1 MRLPPTP
8 PAPPMIDLARTF
20 AADRY
25 LQQEIDKGI
34 ESLASG
40 PPQGVIVRVVR
51 ILETVLDPCWEEH
64 MAFQEEALFPLI
76 TKSAE
81 TTLEMRALLNGL
93 RREHA
98 EIDARQR
105 DFLANISQRA
115 ADDRTASPLG
125 PDFEDLITLRRGHR
139 ETEAALTPYIPAV
152 LDDRERAALDR
163 WLASRGKPPFP
174 LSLILTFWDS

>member
-1 MRLPPTP
+1 MRSPPTP
-8 PAPPMIDLARTF
+8 PDPPMIDLARTF

-51 ILETVLDPCWEEH
+51 ILETVLDPCWAEH

-76 TKSAE
+76 TKSAD
-81 TTLEMRALLNGL
+81 TTLEMRALLNAL

-105 DFLANISQRA
+105 DFLADISRRA
-115 ADDRTASPLG
+115 SDGRTASPLG
-125 PDFEDLITLRRGHR
+125 PDFADLITLRRGHR
-139 ETEAALTPYIPAV
+139 ETEAALTSYIPDV
-152 LDDRERAALDR
+152 LGDVERAAMDR
-163 WLASRGKPPFP
+163 WLASRGTPPFP